1 MNNKIEK
8 LAYEII
14 SLLQT
19 WSHEFNEIVNVPDDD
34 EYATNFLQ
42 GTNIYWNGKCLEDGE
57 KMTDK
62 VASDYFKYT
71 NNDTTIAMS
80 FEGDLYEVFNYGS
93 YSISDELL
101 QDFNNLINS
110 YGYYYE
116 LGDPWNL
123 ALYEV

>member
-1 MNNKIEK
+1 MNSKIEK

-19 WSHEFNEIVNVPDDD
+19 WSHEFNEITDVPDDD
-34 EYATNFLQ
+34 EYAVNFLQ
-42 GTNIYWNGKCLEDGE
+42 GTNIYWNGKCFEDGE